1 MESEMIDIATT
12 SVLSGEHAETLATKW
27 WAAEKFR
34 QHGVPCR
41 EGAFMDA
48 ETEIIRTTIRK
59 YSEARNLSQEEV
71 EDLIFGTNRQ
81 EGFWAHIARAIPPRR
96 VRSSVQELLELTAG

>member
-12 SVLSGEHAETLATKW
+12 SALSGEHAETLATKW

-34 QHGVPCR
+34 QHGTYCSVYFIALLTHMSGVPCR

-48 ETEIIRTTIRK
+48 ETEIIRTTIRE
-59 YSEARNLSQEEV
+59 YSEVSNF
-71 EDLIFGTNRQ
+71 LISFR
-81 EGFWAHIARAIPPRR
+81 I
-96 VRSSVQELLELTAG
+96 LLTADRPGT